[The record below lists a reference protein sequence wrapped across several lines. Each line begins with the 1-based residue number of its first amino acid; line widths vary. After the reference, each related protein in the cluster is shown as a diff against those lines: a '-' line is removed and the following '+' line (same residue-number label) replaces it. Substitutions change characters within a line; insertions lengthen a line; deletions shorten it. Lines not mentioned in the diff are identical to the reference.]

1 MPRLGEARAGIGGY
15 RRRVHRTTSA
25 QRSST
30 PASPAG
36 SARTLAVDLDAPQG
50 RDGLVVWLAG
60 AIGIVG
66 IAAMLAID
74 LVMTQAV

>member
-15 RRRVHRTTSA
+15 RRGVHRTTSA

-36 SARTLAVDLDAPQG
+36 SARTLAVDLDAAQG

>member
-1 MPRLGEARAGIGGY
+1 V
-15 RRRVHRTTSA
+15 RRRGRALVR
-25 QRSST
+25 
-30 PASPAG
+30 PGAG
-36 SARTLAVDLDAPQG
+36 LEAADPLEG

>member
-1 MPRLGEARAGIGGY
+1 M
-15 RRRVHRTTSA
+15 
-25 QRSST
+25 
-30 PASPAG
+30 
-36 SARTLAVDLDAPQG
+36 AVDLDATQR

-74 LVMTQAV
+74 LIMTQAV